1 MANQSTPDFKG
12 TGSSNIQGQP
22 QQQQS
27 SSIQDKASGLLGG
40 LNGQLKNFGDSAAGQ
55 LGKLSTTQKVVGGLA
70 LAAGISWLS
79 KAMNKRNA

>member
-1 MANQSTPDFKG
+1 MATNNASGNTDFLNNSG
-12 TGSSNIQGQP
+12 NASSQQP
-22 QQQQS
+22 QGKS
-27 SSIQDKASGLLGG
+27 SMLDTVNNS
-40 LNGQLKNFGDSAAGQ
+40 LKGFGDSAAGQ

>member
-1 MANQSTPDFKG
+1 MATPNTPDFKG
-12 TGSSNIQGQP
+12 TATNASQGQQQP
-22 QQQQS
+22 QE
-27 SSIQDKASGLLGG
+27 SSIQGKASNLLGG

>member
-1 MANQSTPDFKG
+1 MATQNTPDFKG
-12 TGSSNIQGQP
+12 TASNDVQG
-22 QQQQS
+22 QQQS
-27 SSIQDKASGLLGG
+27 ASGSIQDKASSLLGG

-79 KAMNKRNA
+79 RAMNRRNG

>member
-1 MANQSTPDFKG
+1 MATSNTPDFQG
-12 TGSSNIQGQP
+12 TASNN
-22 QQQQS
+22 QQQS
-27 SSIQDKASGLLGG
+27 SSASIQDKASNLLGG

-79 KAMNKRNA
+79 RAMNKRNA

>member
-1 MANQSTPDFKG
+1 MAIQDTPDFKG
-12 TGSSNIQGQP
+12 NGSSNIQGQ
-22 QQQQS
+22 QQS
-27 SSIQDKASGLLGG
+27 APQGQGGLLSG